1 MPTMCSSNP
10 TDWHKSCTITAR
22 ASRSMPSSRYVT
34 FMKTTQSWPM
44 NATTNHS
51 MIIWGRRC
59 VCESNPTTVTKWSNG
74 CEKFPGSPTTSISAT
89 AVEEPAK
96 TPPCRPSTVVSRST
110 SDYQYHLPDS
120 RRTEQCR
127 YHRHQ
132 RSGLPGA
139 AGRCDR
145 LRSPNRSRYPH
156 DFKTQTRRNHRPNR
170 LRNRPGQGR
179 KLSTALKPTIGLCH
193 TGSLGTLGGMRFAS
207 RGGAMIA
214 HRTGREMH
222 PSSNIF
228 DRRPGPGSLQAT
240 ALALRQRLG
249 ASTQCLSRQRRNHRP
264 TPGMYRTDGLG
275 PLLGGSIFDHK
286 TP

>member
-1 MPTMCSSNP
+1 SVCTSNSAHLH
-10 TDWHKSCTITAR
+10 TSYTISAR
-22 ASRSMPSSRYVT
+22 ATRSMPSCCYVA

-44 NATTNHS
+44 NATTKLS
-51 MIIWGRRC
+51 PLIWGCRC
-59 VCESNPTTVTKWSNG
+59 VSASNPTTVTKWSNG
-74 CEKFPGSPTTSISAT
+74 SEQFPASPPTSISAT
-89 AVEEPAK
+89 AVEEHAK

-170 LRNRPGQGR
+170 LRNRPGQ
-179 KLSTALKPTIGLCH
+179 
-193 TGSLGTLGGMRFAS
+193 
-207 RGGAMIA
+207 
-214 HRTGREMH
+214 
-222 PSSNIF
+222 
-228 DRRPGPGSLQAT
+228 
-240 ALALRQRLG
+240 
-249 ASTQCLSRQRRNHRP
+249 
-264 TPGMYRTDGLG
+264 
-275 PLLGGSIFDHK
+275 
-286 TP
+286 